1 MKQEKNKTR
10 QMSETFLM
18 GTLLALTGGFLD
30 AYTYISRGGVFA
42 NAQTGNI
49 VLLGLNMASGQW
61 SRVLYYLVPIIAF
74 VLGIFLAE
82 SIRGKCMYNRKMHWR
97 QLVLILE
104 MLVLLFVAVLPQ
116 GKFDMIANVAV
127 SFICAMQVESFRKM
141 NGNAFATTM
150 CTGNLRSGT
159 ERLYR
164 FGRTGE
170 VKELEKSLQYYGI
183 ILIFIIGAMAGMWLT
198 KQFAQKAVLFAC
210 GMLFLAFLMMFV
222 RSEEDCRQ

>member
-30 AYTYISRGGVFA
+30 AYTYMSRGGVFA

-104 MLVLLFVAVLPQ
+104 ILVLLFVAVLPQ

-127 SFICAMQVESFRKM
+127 SFICAMQVESFRKV
-141 NGNAFATTM
+141 NGNTFATTM

-210 GMLFLAFLMMFV
+210 GMLFMAFLMMFV

>member
-1 MKQEKNKTR
+1 MKQGKRNTR

-61 SRVLYYLVPIIAF
+61 SQVLYYLVPIIAF

-82 SIRGKCMYNRKMHWR
+82 SIRGRCMYSRKMHWR
-97 QLVLILE
+97 QLVVILE
-104 MLVLLFVAVLPQ
+104 ILVLLLVAVIPR
-116 GKFDMIANVAV
+116 GKLDMIANVAV
-127 SFICAMQVESFRKM
+127 SFICAMQVESFRKV

-164 FGRTGE
+164 YVRTGE
-170 VKELEKSLQYYGI
+170 IKELEKSLQYYGI
-183 ILIFIIGAMAGMWLT
+183 IFLFIIGAMAGMWLT
-198 KQFAQKAVLFAC
+198 KQFAQRAVLFAC

-222 RSEEDCRQ
+222 RAEEERRQ

>member
-10 QMSETFLM
+10 QMSGTFLM

-127 SFICAMQVESFRKM
+127 SFICAMQVESFRKV

-222 RSEEDCRQ
+222 RSEEGYRQ

>member
-104 MLVLLFVAVLPQ
+104 MLVLLFVAVLPK

-222 RSEEDCRQ
+222 QSEEGCRQ

>member
-61 SRVLYYLVPIIAF
+61 SRALYYLVPIIAF

-222 RSEEDCRQ
+222 RSEEGCRQ

>member
-210 GMLFLAFLMMFV
+210 GMLFMAFLMMFV

>member
-1 MKQEKNKTR
+1 M
-10 QMSETFLM
+10 
-18 GTLLALTGGFLD
+18 
-30 AYTYISRGGVFA
+30 
-42 NAQTGNI
+42 
-49 VLLGLNMASGQW
+49 
-61 SRVLYYLVPIIAF
+61 
-74 VLGIFLAE
+74 
-82 SIRGKCMYNRKMHWR
+82 
-97 QLVLILE
+97 LILE

-127 SFICAMQVESFRKM
+127 SFICAMQVESFRKV

-222 RSEEDCRQ
+222 RSEEGCRQ

>member
-127 SFICAMQVESFRKM
+127 SFICAMQVESFRKV

-170 VKELEKSLQYYGI
+170 VKELEKSLQYYEI

-222 RSEEDCRQ
+222 RSEEGCRQ

>member
-104 MLVLLFVAVLPQ
+104 MFVLLFVAVLPQ

-127 SFICAMQVESFRKM
+127 SFICAMQVESFRKV

-222 RSEEDCRQ
+222 RSEEGCRQ

>member
-104 MLVLLFVAVLPQ
+104 ILVLLFVAVLPQ

-127 SFICAMQVESFRKM
+127 SFICAMQVESFRKV
-141 NGNAFATTM
+141 NGNTFATTM
-150 CTGNLRSGT
+150 CTGNLRSEQKDSIGLAGQ
-159 ERLYR
+159 ER
-164 FGRTGE
+164 
-170 VKELEKSLQYYGI
+170 
-183 ILIFIIGAMAGMWLT
+183 
-198 KQFAQKAVLFAC
+198 
-210 GMLFLAFLMMFV
+210 
-222 RSEEDCRQ
+222 

>member
-61 SRVLYYLVPIIAF
+61 SRVLYYLAPIIAF

-127 SFICAMQVESFRKM
+127 SFICAMQVESFRKV

>member
-61 SRVLYYLVPIIAF
+61 SRVIYYLVPIIAF